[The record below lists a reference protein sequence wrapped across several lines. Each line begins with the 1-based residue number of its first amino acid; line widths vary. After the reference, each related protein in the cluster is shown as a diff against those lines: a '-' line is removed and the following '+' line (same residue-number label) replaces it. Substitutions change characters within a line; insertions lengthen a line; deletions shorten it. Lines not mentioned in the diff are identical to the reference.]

1 MKNYSKFA
9 MELAEHAGSIMLKYF
24 NTGLKKEWKADNT
37 PVTQADININKMVIE
52 SILKEYPSHGIL
64 EKRKVLCRKATI
76 FGYVIRLT
84 EHGRFP
90 KESRHLHFL

>member
-37 PVTQADININKMVIE
+37 PVTQADIDVNKLVIE
-52 SILKEYPSHGIL
+52 SILKEYPSHGI
-64 EKRKVLCRKATI
+64 
-76 FGYVIRLT
+76 FGEEESFMQESDYIWVCDPIDGT
-84 EHGRFP
+84 WPFP